1 MELVREYG
9 DVCQEVPGE
18 AWGVMHRIRTP
29 PGQVIHENWKQIPK
43 QLQKQIKDE
52 LKMMLEKGI
61 IQESRSD
68 WRSPIVVVLKPDGKI
83 RLCID
88 FRKGSALDKF
98 DAYPMLRVDKMVEN
112 IEQASYIST
121 LDRRKGYW
129 QSIIQGPKV
138 STMPTTVVR
147 VAQIVLGVMCV
158 ALGMALRFGPYTT
171 VIWLQSPFWT
181 GALFVGLGALCVLCR
196 RHGTGCL
203 LFLTACL
210 ALASVVGATVAVVC
224 GGIEVV
230 WSRGNTGTRCS
241 KFSFDGSYTDGWTWW
256 ECQEVL
262 QMKNLFLGIRVLLL
276 VTTASALVIAACCLV
291 CTCQILCCR
300 TQDQAESTVGAEPLV
315 ISTPTAQAQ
324 PQPDKETCVDSA

>member
-1 MELVREYG
+1 M
-9 DVCQEVPGE
+9 
-18 AWGVMHRIRTP
+18 
-29 PGQVIHENWKQIPK
+29 
-43 QLQKQIKDE
+43 
-52 LKMMLEKGI
+52 
-61 IQESRSD
+61 
-68 WRSPIVVVLKPDGKI
+68 
-83 RLCID
+83 
-88 FRKGSALDKF
+88 
-98 DAYPMLRVDKMVEN
+98 
-112 IEQASYIST
+112 
-121 LDRRKGYW
+121 
-129 QSIIQGPKV
+129 

-147 VAQIVLGVMCV
+147 VSGLEVSAAGADHPIVHVHVSHESWLHYLVKALRAVRLDQVKAWLAPGPGPARSCCVREMKALGVAQIVLGVMCV
-158 ALGMALRFGPYTT
+158 ALGVALRFGPYTT

-300 TQDQAESTVGAEPLV
+300 TQDQAESAAGAEPLV
-315 ISTPTAQAQ
+315 ISAPTAQAQ